1 MPVTASAATAIEA
14 KRELRVVDMAGR
26 LSGFPGDDRPSI
38 PEQATVAPTAV
49 L

>member
-1 MPVTASAATAIEA
+1 VMASAATAIDA

-26 LSGFPGDDRPSI
+26 LSSFPGDDRPSI
-38 PEQATVAPTAV
+38 LVQATVAPTAV